1 MNNIQYLSFN
11 FQIKYVIKYKID
23 KNTNDA
29 RVFIIEQGFIMNIT
43 EEDQNIMF
51 KKGFDYI
58 KSNSRDNSVNI
69 ANAIICLSNKN
80 ITYENAVSVFWIEYS
95 LTKKNKDNFE
105 NIEKGLTIKIQEQL
119 INTINKLIN

>member
-1 MNNIQYLSFN
+1 MSIY
-11 FQIKYVIKYKID
+11 
-23 KNTNDA
+23 TA
-29 RVFIIEQGFIMNIT
+29 VFTMNIT

-58 KSNSRDNSVNI
+58 KSNSHDNNVNI

-80 ITYENAVSVFWIEYS
+80 ITYENAVSVFWIAYS
-95 LTKKNKDNFE
+95 LTIKNKDNFE